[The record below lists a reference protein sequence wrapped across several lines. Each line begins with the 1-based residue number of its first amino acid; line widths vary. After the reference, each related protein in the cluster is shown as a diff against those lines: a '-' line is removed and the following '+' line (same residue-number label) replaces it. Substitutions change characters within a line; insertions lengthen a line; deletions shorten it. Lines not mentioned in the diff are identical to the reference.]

1 MIFMKKNNIRISKGA
16 LLLLALMM
24 VCVAGMSKSS
34 KKKKTNNAQRAKMVM
49 MARSMVNKPVT
60 DGSNTLNGHEYVDL
74 GLSVKWATCNVGATS
89 PEKSGDFYAWGE
101 KQPHANGKY
110 DWDNYSLCNG
120 TYTKLSKYVTDSKLG
135 KVDNRQQLE
144 ATDDVA
150 TAKWGEGWRMP
161 TLKEIEELEQNTET
175 MWVDNYRGTGVS
187 GRLVRSKMKGYED
200 KSIFLPASGFIFGTS
215 LSSKGEYAIFWS
227 STLSPDKDVNAMG
240 LKMSRESFD
249 SHADYNRVYGACVR
263 PVTK

>member
-1 MIFMKKNNIRISKGA
+1 MKTQNIRISKGG
-16 LLLLALMM
+16 LLALVML
-24 VCVAGMSKSS
+24 VLLCSVGASA
-34 KKKKTNNAQRAKMVM
+34 KKKKSKAPVKAIAAARAMVKT
-49 MARSMVNKPVT
+49 ASAS
-60 DGSNTLNGHEYVDL
+60 GSNTLNGHEFVDL
-74 GLSVKWATCNVGATS
+74 GLSVKWATTNVGATS
-89 PEKSGDFYAWGE
+89 PEQSGDFYAWGE
-101 KQPHANGKY
+101 KQPHANAHY

-120 TYTKLSKYVTDSKLG
+120 TYTKLTKYVNDSRFG
-135 KVDNRQQLE
+135 KVDGKKQLE
-144 ATDDVA
+144 AADDVA

-161 TLKEIEELEQNTET
+161 TLKELEELEQNTES
-175 MWVDNYRGTGVS
+175 MWVSNYKKTGVS
-187 GRLVRSKMKGYED
+187 GLLVRSKVKGYED
-200 KSIFLPASGFIFGTS
+200 RSIFLPASGFIFGTS

>member
-1 MIFMKKNNIRISKGA
+1 MA
-16 LLLLALMM
+16 LLMSCA
-24 VCVAGMSKSS
+24 AGMYGKS
-34 KKKKTNNAQRAKMVM
+34 KKKTNNAQMAKMVM
-49 MARSMVNKPVT
+49 MTRSMVNKPVN
-60 DGSNTLNGHEYVDL
+60 DGSNKLNGHEFVDL

-101 KQPHANGKY
+101 MQPHANGKY
-110 DWDNYSLCNG
+110 DWENYSLCNG
-120 TYTKLSKYVTDSKLG
+120 TYTKLTKYVTDSGFG
-135 KVDNRQQLE
+135 KVDGKSELE
-144 ATDDVA
+144 AADDVA

-161 TLKEIEELEQNTET
+161 TLKELEELEQNTES
-175 MWVDNYRGTGVS
+175 MWVSNYKKTGVS
-187 GRLVRSKMKGYED
+187 GLLVRSKVKGYED
-200 KSIFLPASGFIFGTS
+200 RSIFLPASGFIFGTS